1 MTLRELQQLLREAIV
16 ADEWFAPLDES
27 ILIEAR
33 GDFEQ
38 TLERAVNELGLS
50 IVVATPSS
58 QTMEE
63 GHKAYLNV
71 DVVIAIAELP
81 LTNTTGKHAAEAL
94 DRVIPLLH
102 RKRLAGPL
110 QLNFSG
116 HETEDIPGMAAYR
129 ALFKG
134 AIIYR

>member
-1 MTLRELQQLLREAIV
+1 MTLRELQETVREAIV
-16 ADEWFAPLDES
+16 ADNWWADLDQA
-27 ILIEAR
+27 ILIEAA

-38 TLERAVNELGLS
+38 SLDRSLNELGLS
-50 IVVATPSS
+50 VVVASPSS
-58 QTMEE
+58 QLMAD
-63 GHKAYLNV
+63 GPRAYLE
-71 DVVIAIAELP
+71 AELVVALAEIP

-102 RKRLAGPL
+102 GKRLAGSL
-110 QLNFSG
+110 KLNFSG

-129 ALFKG
+129 ARFTG